1 MKKMTKVLALVLA
14 LAMCLALC
22 ACGKGES
29 KDTAG
34 DKKTFIMGVDPEYP
48 PFSYLGDDGKFTGF
62 DVEICQ
68 AVIEAI
74 RATPEKKI
82 ILNLPTTVDALPY
95 YVAPKNIAL
104 FERQKVFTREEV
116 ESRYEIKMET
126 YIKVIDIEAL
136 STIDISR
143 HLILPAA
150 IAYAKDVAATINMKK
165 SVAPELE
172 AEAEKALLSNLTAQ
186 TNALYKATDRL
197 EAVLKAGDEGADMLE
212 RARYTRDKVITAMD
226 EDDVVTFQDLEA
238 AKATHQA
245 GDTVT
250 LTVFRNGEKL
260 ELSLTL
266 DEQPRETVT
275 DTSSQQQQQP
285 QQNNQYYGWPFG
297 GFFS

>member
-1 MKKMTKVLALVLA
+1 MRIIFNGNGYDQAW
-14 LAMCLALC
+14 
-22 ACGKGES
+22 
-29 KDTAG
+29 
-34 DKKTFIMGVDPEYP
+34 
-48 PFSYLGDDGKFTGF
+48 
-62 DVEICQ
+62 VE
-68 AVIEAI
+68 EAK
-74 RATPEKKI
+74 RRGL
-82 ILNLPTTVDALPY
+82 LNLPTTVDALPY

-197 EAVLKAGDEGADMLE
+197 EAVLKAVTKAQTCLNAPATPVTRSSPPWMRYVPPATRW
-212 RARYTRDKVITAMD
+212 RASWAR
-226 EDDVVTFQDLEA
+226 
-238 AKATHQA
+238 AT
-245 GDTVT
+245 GPC
-250 LTVFRNGEKL
+250 LPIRIC
-260 ELSLTL
+260 S
-266 DEQPRETVT
+266 
-275 DTSSQQQQQP
+275 
-285 QQNNQYYGWPFG
+285 
-297 GFFS
+297 